1 MKYLFFLIPFFGLS
15 QKIFTVN
22 YSSQSDIKVFVVDYE
37 SQADLNVF
45 KVDYES
51 QSKGNEGLWY
61 FQEETRGIRMSVMI
75 VAQKRCERRHRRKVG

>member
-1 MKYLFFLIPFFGLS
+1 MKYLLFLIPFFGLS

-22 YSSQSDIKVFVVDYE
+22 FSSQSDIKVFVVEYE

-51 QSKGNEGLWY
+51 QSKGN
-61 FQEETRGIRMSVMI
+61 
-75 VAQKRCERRHRRKVG
+75 